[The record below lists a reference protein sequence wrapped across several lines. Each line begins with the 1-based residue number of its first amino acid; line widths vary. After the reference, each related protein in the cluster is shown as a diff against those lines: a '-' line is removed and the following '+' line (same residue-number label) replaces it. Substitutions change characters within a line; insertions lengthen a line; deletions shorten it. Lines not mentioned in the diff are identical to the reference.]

1 MSDKKNVRRSPKHR
15 PVAVKEGP
23 PRSARVFEDLLHPGD
38 RRVEWLD
45 DKGDV
50 ELAFFAGPK
59 ARERAIRYA
68 DREYGALL
76 EMPYPYAR

>member
-1 MSDKKNVRRSPKHR
+1 MSDKKNVPRSPKHH

-38 RRVEWLD
+38 WRVEWFD

-50 ELAFFAGPK
+50 ELAFFAGTK
-59 ARERAIRYA
+59 AHERAIRYA

-76 EMPYPYAR
+76 KMPYPYAR

>member
-1 MSDKKNVRRSPKHR
+1 
-15 PVAVKEGP
+15 
-23 PRSARVFEDLLHPGD
+23 LLHPGD
-38 RRVEWLD
+38 WRVEWFD

-50 ELAFFAGPK
+50 ELAFFAGTK

-68 DREYGALL
+68 DQEYGALL